1 MFNQTFSLALL
12 DGLGGPEMLLVFIM
26 SLMLFGGKKLPEL
39 ARSVGKTV
47 REFKR
52 AASGVE
58 EEIRKAMDAETT
70 PPPPSRPKPPSAL
83 PSTSAGAA
91 AATVYTASPE
101 NDEYHDDYH
110 HDDSHHEEYDY
121 DHDED
126 HKGLESTATAE
137 DPKVDEAFE
146 AGESNPVED
155 SPRKDPPIKNASA
168 PDAPDEDSSE
178 SPPQKA

>member
-1 MFNQTFSLALL
+1 MFNQTFSLAFL

-58 EEIRKAMDAETT
+58 AEIRKAMDAETP

-83 PSTSAGAA
+83 PSNSAGAA
-91 AATVYTASPE
+91 AATTYTASPE

-110 HDDSHHEEYDY
+110 HDDSHHEEYNY

-126 HKGLESTATAE
+126 HKDLESTAKAGE
-137 DPKVDEAFE
+137 PKVDEAFE

-155 SPRKDPPIKNASA
+155 PPRKDTPIKNASA
-168 PDAPDEDSSE
+168 QDAPDEDSSE
-178 SPPQKA
+178 SPPKKA